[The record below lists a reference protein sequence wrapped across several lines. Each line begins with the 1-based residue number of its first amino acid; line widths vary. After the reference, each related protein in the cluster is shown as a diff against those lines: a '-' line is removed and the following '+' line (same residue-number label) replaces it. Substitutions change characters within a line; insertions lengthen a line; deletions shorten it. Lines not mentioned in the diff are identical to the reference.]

1 MKTKNF
7 LFIIGTM
14 VFFAMNASC
23 KKQEQITPECTQ
35 VATYYSTATCFGEV
49 AIDLDG
55 TLLSIDNFSAFA
67 SIDGFALGDR
77 MRVEYNLIQTAPEG
91 LLCGPTVVADL
102 IELTCFEKL
111 D

>member
-1 MKTKNF
+1 M
-7 LFIIGTM
+7 GT
-14 VFFAMNASC
+14 AILLALNTSC
-23 KKQEQITPECTQ
+23 KKDVQTTPQCTQ

-49 AIDLDG
+49 AIDVDG
-55 TLLSIDNFSAFA
+55 VLMSVDNFSAFA
-67 SIDGFALGDR
+67 FINDYVLGDS

-102 IELTCFEKL
+102 IELTCFEKI